1 MRIHLH
7 GLLFL
12 IRTLDIHADSL
23 DVYPLPIAKCD
34 FLEVQE
40 SSRSKSPVESFAR
53 TSAPV
58 MPDAKKSVLAR
69 IVGFTFHTG
78 KINFSF
84 ITYPDVVSKS
94 SEGVSRSEHHKKG
107 ICVPIVQICLAE
119 EKTGMSLTYAGRR
132 YSGSG

>member
-1 MRIHLH
+1 MPFFKTGDVQLERTVRIHLH

-58 MPDAKKSVLAR
+58 MPDAKKSALAR

-107 ICVPIVQICLAE
+107 ICCSERSRQ
-119 EKTGMSLTYAGRR
+119 G
-132 YSGSG
+132 